1 MMSKLISALR
11 SKVRS
16 VRGESI
22 TEVLVSI
29 VISGLAILML
39 ATVIATAMNVNK
51 SSREA
56 MNNYYEANNNVVSN
70 ATTVTGTV
78 TVSPAAGGSA
88 IAIASSDSV
97 GVECRV
103 GEQSEGVIIASYTE
117 GSGVTG

>member
-56 MNNYYEANNNVVSN
+56 MDRYYEANNNVVSN

>member
-56 MNNYYEANNNVVSN
+56 MDRYYEANNNVVSN

-88 IAIASSDSV
+88 IAIASTDSV
-97 GVECRV
+97 DVNCRV